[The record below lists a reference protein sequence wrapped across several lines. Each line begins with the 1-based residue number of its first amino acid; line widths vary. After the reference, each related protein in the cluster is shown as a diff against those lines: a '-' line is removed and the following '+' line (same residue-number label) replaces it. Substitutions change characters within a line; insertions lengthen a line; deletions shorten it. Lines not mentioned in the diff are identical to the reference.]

1 MRIGDWSSDV
11 CSSDLPSNSTF
22 SAALRTKMPMN
33 ADFDFLSTAAM
44 RESLPPCCRAMRIDG
59 LQNRRSRE
67 ISTRD
72 ALPEDRLLQS
82 AQRSEERGVGKECVS
97 TCRSRCTTYH

>member
-1 MRIGDWSSDV
+1 MKIAP
-11 CSSDLPSNSTF
+11 PSNSTF

-33 ADFDFLSTAAM
+33 ADFDFLSTAAT

-72 ALPEDRLLQS
+72 ALPEDRLIQS
-82 AQRSEERGVGKECVS
+82 AKNGRSDMISLSRARGRKADRKRGGKGK
-97 TCRSRCTTYH
+97 RA